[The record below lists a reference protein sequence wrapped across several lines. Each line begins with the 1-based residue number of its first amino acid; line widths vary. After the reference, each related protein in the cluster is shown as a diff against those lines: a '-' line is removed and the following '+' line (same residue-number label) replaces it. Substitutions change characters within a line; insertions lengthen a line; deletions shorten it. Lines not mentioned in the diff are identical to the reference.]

1 MSLQCLEAGIFGRPL
16 PKDTLHNSSRRT
28 APATPP
34 SRLRLVSAYHQD
46 ASQAP
51 RHLHNSAAPRRAPE
65 ELKGVCRSLVTSAS
79 PAAALEQPGT
89 DREQVSRSLPCR
101 MRCDDI
107 LRTTPQVYV
116 IQNNTRAQKGAKDC
130 IPEKGVGARLF
141 SERKDSAPVW
151 VQISVVMKFG
161 GSSLASAERIREV
174 ASIICS
180 FPEHYPCI
188 VLSAMGKVTALD
200 APINPPCLHGPRQ
213 RRHSPSTSLCML
225 ADIKRLST
233 PIIYGARQLCPGQAL
248 LSCWTGRIL
257 AKMMVP

>member
-1 MSLQCLEAGIFGRPL
+1 MESLSMSLQCLEAGIFGRPL
-16 PKDTLHNSSRRT
+16 PKDTLHNPSRRT
-28 APATPP
+28 APAAPQ

-65 ELKGVCRSLVTSAS
+65 ELKGVCRSLVTSAG

-89 DREQVSRSLPCR
+89 DREQVSRSLLYR
-101 MRCDDI
+101 MSCDDI

-116 IQNNTRAQKGAKDC
+116 IQNITRAQNGAKEC
-130 IPEKGVGARLF
+130 SPERCVGARLS

-188 VLSAMGKVTALD
+188 VLSAMGKVTNN
-200 APINPPCLHGPRQ
+200 PIDPSYLQGPRQ
-213 RRHSPSTSLCML
+213 RRHSPSTSSCML
-225 ADIKRLST
+225 ADIKTSDYANHLWGKAVMLWPTASIVLS
-233 PIIYGARQLCPGQAL
+233 R
-248 LSCWTGRIL
+248 
-257 AKMMVP
+257 